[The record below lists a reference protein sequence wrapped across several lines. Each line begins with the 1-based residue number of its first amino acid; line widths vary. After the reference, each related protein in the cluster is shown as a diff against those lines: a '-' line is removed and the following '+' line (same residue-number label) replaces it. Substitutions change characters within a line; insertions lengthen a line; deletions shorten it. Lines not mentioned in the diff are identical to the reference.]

1 MIDKKIHYCWFGK
14 GKYPPLVE
22 ISLMTWRQKLNNYE
36 LILHDDSNY
45 SVDEDPDWVKEA
57 YNNKLYAFVAD
68 YARAKILYNEGGIY
82 LDTDCFVNK
91 ENCLDKYLNYSFFM
105 PVENVLHDDNIEEY
119 NSKVNEQ
126 GCNLTDDY
134 IYGIDLNPIVFG
146 CEKNHPFLKEVLD
159 LYNTFNIDYAL
170 KARDGEMPI
179 IGPVYSKALEKF
191 GFKYLDKE
199 QDLPYNS
206 KVLDYTKIVHVSQD
220 EDKNKNCDICH
231 LCTHTWFKKK

>member
-1 MIDKKIHYCWFGK
+1 MIDKRIHYYWFGK

-22 ISLMTWRQKLNNYE
+22 ISLMTWKQKLNNYE

-45 SVDEDPDWVKEA
+45 NVDEDPDWVKEA

-146 CEKNHPFLKEVLD
+146 C
-159 LYNTFNIDYAL
+159 
-170 KARDGEMPI
+170 
-179 IGPVYSKALEKF
+179 
-191 GFKYLDKE
+191 
-199 QDLPYNS
+199 
-206 KVLDYTKIVHVSQD
+206 
-220 EDKNKNCDICH
+220 
-231 LCTHTWFKKK
+231 